1 MPDQQSEVPDHQSKH
16 RRPTFDRFATL
27 AARWMGHG
35 LTFGVAVLLTLAW
48 ALSGPIFHFSNAWQ
62 LIINTTTTVLTF
74 LMVFLIQNTL
84 NRNSAAIHVK
94 LDELVHV
101 TEQERDQLIGV
112 EHLGDKELE
121 RTPEGR
127 GGWRP
132 LRGLERPIVQIGLAP
147 NRTFRSDP
155 SGGCLAGSPA
165 ELRQPPLEQAPLGV
179 VVDQRQRVRH
189 YLIPALMSRHA
200 LFLPQPAP
208 VGYMRSTRHCRLHV
222 YRPSHPVLP
231 RLRRHMTICHSRLE
245 PYSTLVLD
253 RGRTSAGVCSAR
265 VEEGQSSWIEIAAEP

>member
-1 MPDQQSEVPDHQSKH
+1 MPDQQDEVPDHQGKH

-84 NRNSAAIHVK
+84 NRDSAAIHVK

-101 TEQERDQLIGV
+101 TEQARDQLIGV

-121 RTPEGR
+121 R
-127 GGWRP
+127 
-132 LRGLERPIVQIGLAP
+132 LRKA
-147 NRTFRSDP
+147 
-155 SGGCLAGSPA
+155 A
-165 ELRQPPLEQAPLGV
+165 EDGA
-179 VVDQRQRVRH
+179 
-189 YLIPALMSRHA
+189 
-200 LFLPQPAP
+200 
-208 VGYMRSTRHCRLHV
+208 
-222 YRPSHPVLP
+222 
-231 RLRRHMTICHSRLE
+231 HSE
-245 PYSTLVLD
+245 VSND
-253 RGRTSAGVCSAR
+253 RSAR
-265 VEEGQSSWIEIAAEP
+265 